1 MHENEGSGVDRRVV
15 KLQEVSRKLE
25 NGPSPRMLCCNL
37 TERAEMFK
45 ELTIRSEFYCV
56 YSQCELTPGD
66 YNCFKNYVGK
76 KKNYLHFS
84 MFKTS

>member
-1 MHENEGSGVDRRVV
+1 
-15 KLQEVSRKLE
+15 
-25 NGPSPRMLCCNL
+25 MLCCNL

-66 YNCFKNYVGK
+66 YVYNCFKNYVGK
-76 KKNYLHFS
+76 KKNYLHFQCLKPLRANC
-84 MFKTS
+84 MERERLIAWVV